1 MFDKK
6 CCSLS
11 NISRR
16 DVLEENNDLEPR
28 VSVLEGD
35 LDDEDDDDD
44 EEEEEEEPKHSESS
58 RRRRSR

>member
-1 MFDKK
+1 MFEKK
-6 CCSLS
+6 WCSLS
-11 NISRR
+11 IISRR

-35 LDDEDDDDD
+35 LDDEDDDDE